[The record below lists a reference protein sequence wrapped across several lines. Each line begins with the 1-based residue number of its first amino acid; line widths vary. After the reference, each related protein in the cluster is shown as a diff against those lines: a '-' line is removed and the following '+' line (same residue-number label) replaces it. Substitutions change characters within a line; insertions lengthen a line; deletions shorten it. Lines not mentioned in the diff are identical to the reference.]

1 MYHLAKMSI
10 KRRNE
15 MKKLHSSKWIL
26 MAVLFSFIVL
36 LSPQTAQA
44 ADPYPTRPITV
55 IVGYAPGGTADLT
68 TRALADAASKM
79 LNQPVTVVYKTGG
92 ATSVSLSLLKGE
104 KPDGYTLG
112 LMAVGGVRAPL
123 MQKLSYDPVED
134 FTHIVQFGEFQF
146 GVAVAASAPW
156 KTMDQFVQ
164 YAKANPGKI
173 RYAHPGIASGGHLG
187 MEKLAIQLGIKWS
200 NVPFEGDTQSITA
213 LMGGHVEAAAGAA
226 GGWINYTDAGK
237 IRLLSMFTEKRVP
250 NFPEVPTLVELY
262 KINIGGPLGISG
274 PKGIPE
280 AIVAKLHETFK
291 KCIENQAFMQTTQKF
306 GIAVV
311 YRSPQ
316 EFKAYLKTMMVED
329 AEMLQK
335 LNLRK

>member
-1 MYHLAKMSI
+1 M
-10 KRRNE
+10 KRMNG
-15 MKKLHSSKWIL
+15 LKWFQ
-26 MAVLFSFIVL
+26 MALLFAFVVV
-36 LSPQTAQA
+36 LSPLSVQA
-44 ADPYPTRPITV
+44 ADPYPTRPITMY
-55 IVGYAPGGTADLT
+55 VGYAPGGTADLT

-112 LMAVGGVRAPL
+112 LIAVGGVRAPL

-237 IRLLSMFTEKRVP
+237 IRILSMFTEKRVP

-262 KINIGGPLGISG
+262 KMNIGGPLGISG

-280 AIVAKLHETFK
+280 GIVAKLHETFK
-291 KCIENQAFMQTTQKF
+291 KCIENQAFMQTAQKF